1 MNERVAVKGEA
12 VEVDIWRLM
21 SAIWHGK
28 WMIALVAVLSAV
40 LTYLGSCY
48 LVTPLYQSSAMFYVN
63 NTAFSVGDA
72 ALSISAGDISA
83 AKSLV
88 NSYIVILQTRE
99 SLNEVIELAEVS
111 LTYEDLEEMIVAASV
126 DTTEV
131 FEVIVTS
138 EDPYEAER
146 IASAITQILPSR
158 ISHIIEGTSARIVD
172 TAVIPSKPSFPN
184 SVGNAIIG
192 FLLGASIT
200 ASIIILREVFDFSIR
215 SEEDI
220 TDENKYPVLATVP
233 DMTASVKKDRYGY
246 GKRGKDGARTASVA
260 NKQEALVGE
269 NISFETSEAYKLLRT
284 KIRFSFTDGKT
295 CHVIGLSSALAGE
308 GKSLTAANL
317 AYVLSELDVRVLLI
331 DCDMRRPS
339 LPEKLQLATTP
350 GLSGFLSGHSELEEI
365 IRPCKIRGSEQSFSV
380 IAAGRI
386 PPNPVELLSSAKM
399 TEMLEGLRKEYDY
412 IVLDLPPVEE
422 VSDALAVAR
431 KVDGMLLVVRQ
442 NYCKRT
448 VFSSTVRQFEFAG
461 TNLLG
466 IVFNGVSEA
475 GKTYRRKY
483 SKKYY
488 AKKKS
493 SP

>member
-1 MNERVAVKGEA
+1 MNERVTAKGEET
-12 VEVDIWRLM
+12 EVDVRRLM
-21 SAIWHGK
+21 SAIWRGK
-28 WMIALVAVLSAV
+28 WMIAFVAILSAV

-63 NTAFSVGDA
+63 NTAFSFGDA
-72 ALSISAGDISA
+72 ELSISSSDISA

-88 NSYIVILQTRE
+88 NSYIVILKTRE
-99 SLNEVIELAEVS
+99 SLNEVIELAEVD
-111 LTYEDLEEMIVAASV
+111 LKYEELEEMIVAASV
-126 DTTEV
+126 DATEV

-146 IASAITQILPSR
+146 IARAITQILPNR
-158 ISHIIEGTSARIVD
+158 ISDIIEGTSARIVD
-172 TAVIPSKPSFPN
+172 TAVIPSEPSFPN
-184 SVGNAIIG
+184 SMGNAIIG
-192 FLLGASIT
+192 FLLGASII
-200 ASIIILREVFDFSIR
+200 ASVIILREVFDFSIR

-220 TDENKYPVLATVP
+220 TDESKYPVLASVP
-233 DMTASVKKDRYGY
+233 DMTASVKKGRYAY
-246 GKRGKDGARTASVA
+246 GKQRKDGAEASA
-260 NKQEALVGE
+260 GSNKQTALVGE
-269 NISFETSEAYKLLRT
+269 DISFEASEAYKLLRT
-284 KIRFSFTDGKT
+284 KIRFSFTDGKS
-295 CHVIGLSSALAGE
+295 CHLVGLTSALAGE

-317 AYVLSELDVRVLLI
+317 ACVLSELDVRVLLI

-339 LPEKLQLATTP
+339 LPEKLQLAATP
-350 GLSGFLSGHSELEEI
+350 GLSNYLSGHSKLEEI
-365 IRPCKIRGSEQSFSV
+365 IQPCKIRGSEHTFSV

-399 TEMLEGLRKEYDY
+399 GEMLEGLRNAYDY

-431 KVDGMLLVVRQ
+431 VVDGMLLVVRQ

-448 VFSSTVRQFEFAG
+448 VFSSTVGQFEFAG
-461 TNLLG
+461 TNLMG

-488 AKKKS
+488 AEKKS